1 MPPFDIVSLLQQG
14 LDCAR
19 VLIVVPYADDDSA
32 GACVSV
38 AVLVT
43 ELDDAGG
50 E

>member
-1 MPPFDIVSLLQQG
+1 MSLRQQG

-19 VLIVVPYADDDSA
+19 VLIVVPYADDDPA

-38 AVLVT
+38 AVLVAAAA
-43 ELDDAGG
+43 LDDAGG

>member
-1 MPPFDIVSLLQQG
+1 MTPFDIVSLLQQG

-19 VLIVVPYADDDSA
+19 VLIVVPYADDDPA